1 MKKRINPMIHLG
13 LIAGLLATTENEYGK
28 YGMPK
33 KYREYD
39 VEPDQKIIG
48 NSKKT
53 EKEKAEMNGL
63 KEFDFNG
70 NKVYALNKK
79 NADKKA
85 KKVGYIL

>member
-13 LIAGLLATTENEYGK
+13 SIALLLATTENEYVK
-28 YGMPK
+28 YVMHK

-85 KKVGYIL
+85 KKLGYIL

>member
-1 MKKRINPMIHLG
+1 MNLYAKSK
-13 LIAGLLATTENEYGK
+13 ENEYGK
-28 YGMPK
+28 YVMPK

-53 EKEKAEMNGL
+53 EKEKA
-63 KEFDFNG
+63 DFNG

-85 KKVGYIL
+85 KKLGYIL

>member
-1 MKKRINPMIHLG
+1 MKKRINQMIPLG
-13 LIAGLLATTENEYGK
+13 SIALLLATTENEYGK
-28 YGMPK
+28 YVMPK

-85 KKVGYIL
+85 KKLGYIL